1 MMMSGSYKQIL
12 YSLKVLFVVLLFNCS
27 GTKTFSQKGIEFG
40 GHVGGAYYMGD
51 LNLSNHFY
59 QPHLNFG
66 GFFRYHFN
74 GRYNLRL
81 NGLYTRLSADDADFN
96 NRFQVL
102 RDRRFET
109 SLIELA
115 GMFEI
120 NFKPYLIG
128 DTRKESFTPYLQA
141 GLALYLANS
150 AQDIIGVAIPI
161 GFGVKKNLTPRL
173 VLGAEWSFRKTFSDY
188 LDSVSGED
196 LSNYDSNYGISVDDV
211 LWHKQRGFRYHK
223 DWYSIA
229 SITLSYTF
237 KIGGLGCP
245 AYYQY

>member
-1 MMMSGSYKQIL
+1 MMMSGSYKPIL
-12 YSLKVLFVVLLFNCS
+12 YSLKVLLVVLLFCCS
-27 GTKTFSQKGIEFG
+27 GTKTFSQRGIEFG
-40 GHVGGAYYMGD
+40 GHAGGAYYMGD
-51 LNLSNHFY
+51 INLSNHFY

-74 GRYNLRL
+74 GRYNVRL

-115 GMFEI
+115 GMFEV

-128 DTRKESFTPYLQA
+128 DTRKESFTPYLQV

-196 LSNYDSNYGISVDDV
+196 LSNYDSNYGIPVDEV
-211 LWHKQRGFRYHK
+211 LWHKQRGFRYQK

-229 SITLSYTF
+229 SVTLSYTF